1 MCQSVRQKLRG
12 AIRPDKLI
20 HMPKSKL
27 ILTSLLHAAGVAAY
41 IFLVALLMQN
51 AEIIVGKMDNYFSP
65 VAFLLLFV
73 LSAAITGSLTLGRSI
88 LWYIDGRKKEALQLF
103 FYILGW
109 LFLFMLLIFAV
120 QFAVRKIY
128 LINSAT
134 FNCAENKIINADFY
148 KNKVNIEINDGRSR
162 SLPQTISAS
171 GARYANADESF
182 VFWNKGDTAFVEENG
197 TSTIHDCITGSK
209 N

>member
-1 MCQSVRQKLRG
+1 MQ
-12 AIRPDKLI
+12 
-20 HMPKSKL
+20 KSKL
-27 ILTSLLHAAGVAAY
+27 CLTALLHAAGVAAY

-51 AEIIVGKMDNYFSP
+51 AEKILGKIDNYFSP

-73 LSAAITGSLTLGRSI
+73 LSAAVTGGLTLGRSL
-88 LWYIDGRKKEALQLF
+88 LWYLDGQKKEAVLLF

-120 QFAVRKIY
+120 QFAVKKIY

-134 FNCAENKIINADFY
+134 FNCADNKIIQTEFY
-148 KNKVNIEINDGRSR
+148 KNKVNIAINDGRRR

-171 GARYANADESF
+171 GARYANTDESF
-182 VFWNKGDTAFVEENG
+182 VFWNKGDTAFIEENG
-197 TSTIHDCITGSK
+197 TTTIKDCITTG
-209 N
+209 NN

>member
-1 MCQSVRQKLRG
+1 MS
-12 AIRPDKLI
+12 
-20 HMPKSKL
+20 KSKL
-27 ILTSLLHAAGVAAY
+27 VLTSLLHAAGVGIY
-41 IFLVALLMQN
+41 IFFVALLMQN
-51 AEIIVGKMDNYFSP
+51 AEKIVGKMDNYFSP

-73 LSAAITGSLTLGRSI
+73 LSAAITGGLTLGRSI

-109 LFLFMLLIFAV
+109 LFIFMLLIFAV

-148 KNKVNIEINDGRSR
+148 KNKVKIEINDGRSR

-182 VFWNKGDTAFVEENG
+182 VFWNKGDTAFIEENG
-197 TSTIHDCITGSK
+197 TSTIRDCITGSE